1 MIDLEKSMS
10 AEDSRGFGVG
20 GLGGGGLGGTLPM
33 SLKSSTSSLI
43 GDGSAYDDTRMI
55 SGSTMS
61 AAVGTIG
68 VLYVLAFGVVGVVAL
83 QDHVALLAVFV
94 SVTLMLG
101 FALLL
106 TRSILRCHGGSLAM
120 RGVSDPIR
128 EGAEAFFATQYTAIA
143 KIALVVSVTL
153 LFLYML
159 RPPTFGVPTLMLAV
173 LVAISFLLGA
183 ACSAFAGFVGL
194 WVSVRAN
201 VRVTEAATKSYN
213 SAVQIALRGGACSGI
228 VVVGSCTVGLAAL
241 YAAMRL
247 LSASFELSPTQ
258 VPHLMIGKMNTVGIG
273 LCHCC

>member
-10 AEDSRGFGVG
+10 AEESRGLGSG
-20 GLGGGGLGGTLPM
+20 GMGGGGMGMPT
-33 SLKSSTSSLI
+33 SLKLSSSSMI

-55 SGSTMS
+55 SGSTTS
-61 AAVGTIG
+61 AVVGTVG
-68 VLYVLAFGVVGVVAL
+68 VLYALAFCVVGYVAL
-83 QDHVALLAVFV
+83 QDHVALLVVFV
-94 SVTLMLG
+94 GVTLMLG

-120 RGVSDPIR
+120 RGVSEPIR
-128 EGAEAFFATQYTAIA
+128 EGSEAFFATQYTAIA

-228 VVVGSCTVGLAAL
+228 VVVGSCTVGLATL
-241 YAAMRL
+241 YAVLRL
-247 LSASFELSPTQ
+247 LSSSFELAATQ
-258 VPHLMIGKMNTVGIG
+258 VPHLMIG
-273 LCHCC
+273 